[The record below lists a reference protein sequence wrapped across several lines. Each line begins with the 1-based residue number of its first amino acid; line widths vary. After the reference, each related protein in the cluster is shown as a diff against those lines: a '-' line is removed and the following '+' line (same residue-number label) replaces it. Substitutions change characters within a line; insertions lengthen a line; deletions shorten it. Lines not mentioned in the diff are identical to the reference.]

1 MMEEITRQFQA
12 RAEVQHIDTLLKPHP
27 RNGYLRGKKAD
38 IASMVAWSENTDYTF
53 RERPSRIIGSEGITH
68 KLTQISSAIF
78 CSVRGYRL
86 IC

>member
-12 RAEVQHIDTLLKPHP
+12 RAEVQHIDPKLLTPHP

-53 RERPSRIIGSEGITH
+53 RDRP
-68 KLTQISSAIF
+68 
-78 CSVRGYRL
+78 
-86 IC
+86 